1 MRLRSAPTDI
11 RAAIRHAPAT
21 SSTVTTHVSSL
32 ALSTRPDYGSR
43 ASQQQAILRSYAGHR
58 AEAVAEPVR
67 TTDTARP
74 GGGGAPDVEDGSV
87 LSYRKTGRSLRL
99 SLAGEPLGRGLDIR
113 A

>member
-1 MRLRSAPTDI
+1 
-11 RAAIRHAPAT
+11 
-21 SSTVTTHVSSL
+21 VTPHVSSI

-43 ASQQQAILRSYAGHR
+43 ASQQQAILRSYAGNR

-74 GGGGAPDVEDGSV
+74 GGGAGAPEASEGSV
-87 LSYRKTGRSLRL
+87 LSYLKSGRGLRL

-113 A
+113 V